1 MQLLTL
7 DFETYYA
14 TDYGLGGRRCTT
26 EEYVRHERF
35 EVVGV
40 SVKIDDGRTEWF
52 SGTMSN
58 TKKFL
63 DTFDWDNSLAIAHN
77 AMFDMAI
84 LLSLIHI

>member
-1 MQLLTL
+1 MKMITL

-40 SVKIDDGRTEWF
+40 SVKVV
-52 SGTMSN
+52 
-58 TKKFL
+58 
-63 DTFDWDNSLAIAHN
+63 LAQI
-77 AMFDMAI
+77 
-84 LLSLIHI
+84 